1 MAPSSSQHVV
11 VDILRRGHADGC
23 LINAVEK
30 CTQYLLNYIISQ
42 STLFMLKNRFGDQSM
57 SNFTL
62 TPRINHGA
70 PATIKLQQ
78 FGYFLR
84 ILKDLEV
91 LEPMGAGDIA
101 AAAKSFYRWGAL
113 ETTM

>member
-1 MAPSSSQHVV
+1 
-11 VDILRRGHADGC
+11 
-23 LINAVEK
+23 
-30 CTQYLLNYIISQ
+30 
-42 STLFMLKNRFGDQSM
+42 M

-70 PATIKLQQ
+70 PAKVKLQQ

-91 LEPMGAGDIA
+91 LEPVGPGDIA

-113 ETTM
+113 ETTMLSMAARMNPDRLGLAVIVDEP